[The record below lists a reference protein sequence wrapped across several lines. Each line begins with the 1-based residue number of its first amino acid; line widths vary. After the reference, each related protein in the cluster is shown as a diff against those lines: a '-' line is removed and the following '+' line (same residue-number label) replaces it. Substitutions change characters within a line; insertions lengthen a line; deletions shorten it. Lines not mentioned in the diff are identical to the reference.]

1 MPTMEELE
9 KGFTLGDWEVLP
21 KMGVLRRTDAPD
33 DESERPENL
42 VMQVLLAL
50 ARRNGELV
58 TQDEL
63 IDEVWDGRAQSNEP
77 IQRCIALLRKHLG
90 DTRPYQYI
98 ETLHRRGYRL
108 LKPVELHEPADIR
121 VTELPDQNG
130 DEKRLWRTVAAVVI
144 AGFLAIAIYSYLAS
158 REPVIQSIAILPM
171 DNLSGDPANQYL
183 VEGTRNS
190 LAHRLAELQEF
201 KVMNVRHYAEPD
213 SEPSAIAQTLGV
225 ESLLYGA
232 LQMQGDTL
240 KITWHI
246 VSGVD
251 DITVGSGEV
260 IGNLGGVFRL
270 QEQLAQAV
278 RSELAGSKTPELIM
292 RAEPESAAYNSFMR
306 GMYLLERRSEPGKL
320 EAAIEL
326 FEESITLDETFGPAY
341 LALAEG
347 YALLPS
353 YRGLP
358 LEENHA
364 LAIETVEKGISV
376 DRSIENAAASIN
388 GYIYHQQKR
397 WHESEEAHLRAVN
410 AAVVDANSFNWYSRM
425 LASVGRREDSLKW
438 ILAAENLDPDNP
450 ILINR
455 IALTYLWLGNTRK
468 AQEYFERAGA
478 LVPGG
483 RNQVLGHALL
493 LLRLGRIEEAKDL
506 ALNSARYGDAPA
518 DWVEPVFS
526 SFGDPTRID
535 EALDLLDRHWAE
547 RTLEPTVLLIA
558 RTALGDVEGALE
570 IARLLEQPGEI
581 FEMDLLFI
589 DEVEALRL
597 HPEFIP
603 LMTRL
608 GVVDYWNSVGCIWE
622 GSQVNCVA
630 D

>member
-1 MPTMEELE
+1 MPTMGELE

-21 KMGVLRRTDAPD
+21 QRGVICRGG
-33 DESERPENL
+33 EEVHPEPKVL
-42 VMQVLLAL
+42 AVLLAL
-50 ARRNGELV
+50 ARRNGDLV

-63 IDEVWDGRAQSNEP
+63 IDEVWEGRAFGNEP
-77 IQRCIALLRKHLG
+77 IQRCIALLRRHFG

-98 ETLHRRGYRL
+98 ETLQRRGYRL
-108 LKPVELHEPADIR
+108 IKPVELHVQPDVLLAEPADENNND
-121 VTELPDQNG
+121 T
-130 DEKRLWRTVAAVVI
+130 RLWKIVTAVVA
-144 AGFLAIAIYSYLAS
+144 AGFLAIAAFTWWPLTPRGPY
-158 REPVIQSIAILPM
+158 VQSIAILPM

-183 VEGTRNS
+183 LEGTRNS
-190 LAHRLAELQEF
+190 LAHRLAELQDF
-201 KVMNVRHYAEPD
+201 AVKNVRHYPETNR
-213 SEPSAIAQTLGV
+213 EPSEIAATLNV

-232 LQMQGDTL
+232 LQKQGDVL

-246 VSGVD
+246 VSGEDNV
-251 DITVGSGEV
+251 TVGSGEE

-278 RSELAGSKTPELIM
+278 RGELAGSKTPQLVM

-320 EAAIEL
+320 EAAIGL
-326 FEESITLDETFGPAY
+326 FEESVLLDESFGPAY

-347 YALLPS
+347 YALLPD
-353 YRGLP
+353 YRDLP
-358 LEENHA
+358 LEENHR
-364 LAIETVEKGISV
+364 LAVETVEKGISV
-376 DRSIENAAASIN
+376 DRSIENAAASIY
-388 GYIYHQQKR
+388 GFIYHQQKR

-410 AAVVDANSFNWYSRM
+410 AVVVDANSFNWYSRM

-438 ILAAENLDPDNP
+438 ILAAENIDPDNP

-455 IALTYLWLGNTRK
+455 IALTYLWLGNTRR
-468 AQEYFERAGA
+468 AHEYFERAGE

-483 RNQVLGHALL
+483 RNQVLGYALL
-493 LLRLGRIEEAKDL
+493 LLRLGRIEEAKTL
-506 ALNSARYGDAPA
+506 AIDEAHFGNAPA
-518 DWVEPVFS
+518 DWIEPVFS
-526 SFGDPTRID
+526 AFADPTRIN

-547 RTLEPTVLLIA
+547 RTLEPQVVLIA

-570 IARLLEQPGEI
+570 IAQLLEQPGEI

-589 DEVEALRL
+589 DELEALRL

-608 GVVDYWNSVGCIWE
+608 GVVDYWESMGCVWE
-622 GSQVNCVA
+622 GSQVNCA
-630 D
+630 MD